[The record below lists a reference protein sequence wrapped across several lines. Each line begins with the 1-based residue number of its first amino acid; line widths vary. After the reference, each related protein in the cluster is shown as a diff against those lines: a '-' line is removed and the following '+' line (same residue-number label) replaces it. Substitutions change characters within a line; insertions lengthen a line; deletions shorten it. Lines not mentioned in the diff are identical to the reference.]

1 MSYSRPSVAM
11 LMMQYP
17 QLFCMFIM
25 PLRKYFTYQIFS
37 SEKSIPLPRNKAT
50 ELGTTFGAEPQ
61 AQVQRGLLTSQL
73 KEAEESEGVPPAI
86 RSGVALSYLR
96 TQSLKPP
103 TILKPE
109 DRSYEPA
116 TAIVDATCHLHYD
129 LQNPAARKI
138 HESNIRKPIESG
150 ETSETEKKRRK
161 KSAGWMSKFIKKLSA
176 KSTMNKP
183 CKGREPNKSLPP
195 VKNEEDKIFVRHA
208 TCCMCSFVTDRL
220 GLPSPESCQS
230 DLDSS
235 TEIHI
240 PYLFTEY
247 KRDQRGEHQ
256 AFHQAQM
263 YVTFGLEF
271 LAALGIK
278 DEPVWALV
286 TSGTKGTIIMAWK
299 STAKSS
305 RKPNSVAIVSLI
317 NAQNFQSLML
327 FVNRSTTSSLTSTFD
342 HSTSANL

>member
-1 MSYSRPSVAM
+1 MSCSRPSVAM
-11 LMMQYP
+11 LMMQYLR
-17 QLFCMFIM
+17 LFCMFITT
-25 PLRKYFTYQIFS
+25 LREYLTYQIFS
-37 SEKSIPLPRNKAT
+37 SEKYIPLPRNKAT
-50 ELGTTFGAEPQ
+50 EMGTTFGAEPQ

-73 KEAEESEGVPPAI
+73 KEAEDSEDVPPAI

-109 DRSYEPA
+109 DRSYEPS
-116 TAIVDATCHLHYD
+116 TAIVDASCHLHYD
-129 LQNPAARKI
+129 IQTQ
-138 HESNIRKPIESG
+138 ESNTGKPIES
-150 ETSETEKKRRK
+150 EEFPETEKKR
-161 KSAGWMSKFIKKLSA
+161 WMSRFIKKISG
-176 KSTMNKP
+176 KSGMNIP

-195 VKNEEDKIFVRHA
+195 AKNEEDKKYVRHA

-220 GLPSPESCQS
+220 GLPSTESCQS
-230 DLDSS
+230 DPVSS

-305 RKPNSVAIVSLI
+305 RKPNSVAVVS
-317 NAQNFQSLML
+317 
-327 FVNRSTTSSLTSTFD
+327 FVSSTLGLDKF
-342 HSTSANL
+342 HCYM